1 MASKGV
7 LPISF
12 DFQKTF
18 SGLPLGFNT
27 CSFGLQFISV
37 GFNSVPYGFPWMSFG
52 FQLISLDFAK
62 IPMDIH

>member
-7 LPISF
+7 LTISF

-62 IPMDIH
+62 IPMDFP